1 MVKKRCASRKTK
13 KRNKEKDNAPQEEE
27 KTETEAVEVGVNVA
41 IQQVVISTVE
51 KPFNN
56 NAKYRD
62 MEKADK
68 MAETMHT
75 PFAGTYTEQYRSEHE
90 KQIYEY
96 NEAKKKF
103 IGEPFR
109 THFGKAS
116 SIPLRPEGV
125 VGSDGK
131 YPKQPKGMV
140 APLAVDWNMFVEQGE
155 PRKGGPKWK

>member
-1 MVKKRCASRKTK
+1 MCMCMYPETPAPTPTLRPLTLHARPSSR
-13 KRNKEKDNAPQEEE
+13 A
-27 KTETEAVEVGVNVA
+27 A
-41 IQQVVISTVE
+41 QV
-51 KPFNN
+51 
-56 NAKYRD
+56 
-62 MEKADK
+62 
-68 MAETMHT
+68 H
-75 PFAGTYTEQYRSEHE
+75 Q

-131 YPKQPKGMV
+131 YPKQPTGMV